1 MLRELND
8 SPNILRLML
17 ESRLELK
24 PVRGSYLAD
33 IFAVWCEIKGK
44 KGKT

>member
-8 SPNILRLML
+8 SPNILRLRL

-24 PVRGSYLAD
+24 PVRGSYLTD
-33 IFAVWCEIKGK
+33 IFAVWYEIKGK